1 MIVRRIAQ
9 GAARVPG
16 VAVVGLGLITLA
28 AYAFSR
34 AVPYSPATVAW
45 VYLPVAL
52 WVTLRFGRAAG
63 VVTALVAGLLIL
75 VFAVPPYGLPWA
87 QDGGDLLRTVV
98 SAAGML
104 FVALLVDGMNR
115 RRVEAE
121 RRLAVEEERA
131 ESENRL
137 TRLADANMIGVV
149 YWNDSGG
156 ITYANRA
163 FLRMTGYTSADLRA
177 GSIDWRRMTP
187 PEYAEGD
194 ARALAEL
201 AATGNAP
208 PIEKEFFRKDGSR
221 VPVIVGAVTMPESR
235 TDGVACVLD
244 TSEHRRA
251 EAALRESEARYRRIL
266 DTAQEG
272 IWLRDAAGR
281 TTYANQRLAEILGY
295 HSPDEVIGRHVL
307 DFMFDE
313 DRAEAQQIFERR
325 SRGVAEVYD
334 LRLRRTDGRPVW
346 ALVSSNPVLDD
357 AGTVVGAL
365 GMVTDVSERRQIEE
379 DRRRA
384 LLSEQAARAAA
395 EDAAARTTRL
405 QELTAALADA
415 RTVGQVAAVMVD
427 LGLAAVQADAGS
439 LALLSDDGH
448 TIEIVRAAG
457 YPAGVVEAYHTVSID
472 MDVPIAQAIRSGE
485 PVWVDADPDRSGHY
499 AMLADVTRRL
509 GPRALA
515 SIPLVIEGRAIGAFN
530 MSFSEGIA
538 LTRIDRDYILAVARQ
553 CAPAIE
559 RARLTEAE
567 RAARTD
573 AEAALRVRDEFVAS
587 VSHDLKTPLTT
598 IKGHTQL
605 LLRLIGRELID
616 QRRLTDALT
625 AIDATTTRMTSMVA
639 ELVDVS
645 RLQTG
650 RPLELTRAPVDLV
663 SLARAAAADHQRTTE
678 YHQVRVESE
687 VDELVGLWDA
697 GRLERVL
704 SNLLSNAIRYSPE
717 GGPVT
722 IRLGREDGAD
732 GHAWAWLSVEDQG
745 LGIPAADLT
754 RVFERFHRG
763 ANVAGLIGGA
773 GIGLA
778 GSKQIIE
785 QHGGVITV
793 ASIQGEGT
801 TFTLRLPLPPPVID
815 AAR

>member
-1 MIVRRIAQ
+1 
-9 GAARVPG
+9 
-16 VAVVGLGLITLA
+16 
-28 AYAFSR
+28 
-34 AVPYSPATVAW
+34 
-45 VYLPVAL
+45 
-52 WVTLRFGRAAG
+52 
-63 VVTALVAGLLIL
+63 
-75 VFAVPPYGLPWA
+75 
-87 QDGGDLLRTVV
+87 
-98 SAAGML
+98 
-104 FVALLVDGMNR
+104 
-115 RRVEAE
+115 
-121 RRLAVEEERA
+121 
-131 ESENRL
+131 
-137 TRLADANMIGVV
+137 
-149 YWNDSGG
+149 
-156 ITYANRA
+156 
-163 FLRMTGYTSADLRA
+163 
-177 GSIDWRRMTP
+177 
-187 PEYAEGD
+187 
-194 ARALAEL
+194 
-201 AATGNAP
+201 
-208 PIEKEFFRKDGSR
+208 
-221 VPVIVGAVTMPESR
+221 
-235 TDGVACVLD
+235 
-244 TSEHRRA
+244 
-251 EAALRESEARYRRIL
+251 
-266 DTAQEG
+266 
-272 IWLRDAAGR
+272 
-281 TTYANQRLAEILGY
+281 
-295 HSPDEVIGRHVL
+295 
-307 DFMFDE
+307 
-313 DRAEAQQIFERR
+313 
-325 SRGVAEVYD
+325 
-334 LRLRRTDGRPVW
+334 
-346 ALVSSNPVLDD
+346 
-357 AGTVVGAL
+357 
-365 GMVTDVSERRQIEE
+365 
-379 DRRRA
+379 
-384 LLSEQAARAAA
+384 
-395 EDAAARTTRL
+395 
-405 QELTAALADA
+405 
-415 RTVGQVAAVMVD
+415 
-427 LGLAAVQADAGS
+427 
-439 LALLSDDGH
+439 
-448 TIEIVRAAG
+448 
-457 YPAGVVEAYHTVSID
+457 
-472 MDVPIAQAIRSGE
+472 
-485 PVWVDADPDRSGHY
+485 
-499 AMLADVTRRL
+499 MLADVTRRL

-515 SIPLVIEGRAIGAFN
+515 SVPLVIEGRAIGAFN